1 MYILHEKYELLLNRQ
16 INNVNFF
23 SGTQVNL
30 QPRMRS
36 IGVQFN
42 GRDDLPAP
50 QPPLPPPVPVLDLS
64 SEGESTNQT
73 DEAAS
78 LYEPSSASS
87 DDSQIHDIKLVT
99 FAIIEELMCI

>member
-1 MYILHEKYELLLNRQ
+1 MGIL
-16 INNVNFF
+16 F

-30 QPRMRS
+30 QPRVRS

-42 GRDDLPAP
+42 GRDDLPVP
-50 QPPLPPPVPVLDLS
+50 QPPLPPPVPVVDLS
-64 SEGESTNQT
+64 SEGESTDQT

-87 DDSQIHDIKLVT
+87 EDSQIHDIKLIT
-99 FAIIEELMCI
+99 FTIIKNLHVHILNLYDR

>member
-1 MYILHEKYELLLNRQ
+1 MGIL
-16 INNVNFF
+16 F

-42 GRDDLPAP
+42 GRDDLPVP
-50 QPPLPPPVPVLDLS
+50 QPPLPPPVPVVDLS
-64 SEGESTNQT
+64 SEGESTDQT

-78 LYEPSSASS
+78 LYEPSSASTE
-87 DDSQIHDIKLVT
+87 DSQIHDIKLVT
-99 FAIIEELMCI
+99 FTIIKN

>member
-1 MYILHEKYELLLNRQ
+1 MVIL
-16 INNVNFF
+16 F

-30 QPRMRS
+30 QPQMRS

-42 GRDDLPAP
+42 GRYDLPAP
-50 QPPLPPPVPVLDLS
+50 QPTLLPPVPVVDLS
-64 SEGESTNQT
+64 SEGESTDQT

-87 DDSQIHDIKLVT
+87 EDSQIHDIKLVT
-99 FAIIEELMCI
+99 FAIIKN